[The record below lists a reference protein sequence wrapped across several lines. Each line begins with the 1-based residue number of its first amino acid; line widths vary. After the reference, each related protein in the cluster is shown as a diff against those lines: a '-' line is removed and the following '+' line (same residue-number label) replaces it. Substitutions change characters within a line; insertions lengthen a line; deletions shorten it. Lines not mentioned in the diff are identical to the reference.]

1 MKKMNRRVFFKRAAE
16 KALPIMTM
24 ALITSLSITSA
35 YATTGCNENCVG
47 ACKNSCYGYCSGYCK
62 GGCTGSCKGKCSGS
76 SAVCEY

>member
-47 ACKNSCYGYCSGYCK
+47 GCTYCCYGNCVGYCK
-62 GGCTGSCKGKCSGS
+62 
-76 SAVCEY
+76 

>member
-47 ACKNSCYGYCSGYCK
+47 GCTNSCYGNCHGYCK
-62 GGCTGSCKGKCSGS
+62 GSCKGSCKGACTGS